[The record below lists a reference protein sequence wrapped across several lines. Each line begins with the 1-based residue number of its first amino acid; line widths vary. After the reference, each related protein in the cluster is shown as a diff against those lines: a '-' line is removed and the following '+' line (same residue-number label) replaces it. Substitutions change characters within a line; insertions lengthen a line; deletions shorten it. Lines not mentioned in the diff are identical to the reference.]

1 MEGGLVESFFC
12 PFVLN
17 PDHAWKHRVDIK
29 FSNSISFREVAK
41 YTLFMAVNCP
51 KKVYYVL
58 VSASPFW
65 QNYFKPFGLTLQ
77 YSSAPVQY
85 SMSSSPG
92 PLITDTPY
100 ILHIPHSSTPCS
112 LTDAATHRQYLNSQ
126 PTSTDS

>member
-85 SMSSSPG
+85 SSPA
-92 PLITDTPY
+92 L
-100 ILHIPHSSTPCS
+100 
-112 LTDAATHRQYLNSQ
+112 Q
-126 PTSTDS
+126 STDYRHPLYFTHSPFIHPMQFD